1 MAAPA
6 NLNSEKPNSNPSSD
20 GSDLDALWHNLDW
33 AIGQMLIMGWDGT
46 EVTPQ
51 IKSLI
56 EDHHL
61 GSIILT
67 AKNLKCWPSPA
78 AQETAKLVQELQTI
92 AKNAGHPQP
101 LLIAVDQEN
110 GGVNSLF
117 DEDYVCQF
125 PSAMGIAATGRVALA
140 YEISKATATEISA
153 CGVNL
158 MLGPVLDVL
167 SNARYQPLGVRS
179 TGDDPQEASQYGLAA
194 LNGVRDAGIAAAG
207 KHFPS
212 YGNLDFQGSN
222 TSVPVITQT
231 LEELSLSALVPFR
244 NAIATGKLDAMFVG
258 GCGISNPSMN
268 VGHACLSDQVVDDLL
283 RNELGFKG
291 VAISECLE
299 MEALGHDLGVRNG
312 VIMAVEAGCDLL
324 LLCRAYDVQ
333 LEAIKGLRL
342 GYEDGII
349 TKDRIFTSIRRI
361 LHLKSTCTSWATALN
376 PPGISLLSQLHPSHL
391 SLSRRAY
398 DESITVIRDKEKLLP
413 LSNSMH
419 PGEEL
424 LLLTPLVKPLPAS
437 AMTKSLLESKK
448 NWSQVPT
455 QHDSW
460 AHRDRERSAI
470 MSGEGVFREFGKNL
484 ARYRNEKLLH
494 TSYTANGV
502 RPVHENLIARA
513 SCIIIVTADAN
524 RNMYQAGFT
533 KHVDMMCS
541 MHRSRGNKK
550 QLIVVAVS
558 SPYDFAMD
566 KSIGTYICTFD
577 FTEDA
582 MSALVR
588 VLVGEITPIGTMP
601 GTLRKSKKVLK
612 SRQHWLVEE
621 YDRARDYD
629 GLEDLLKAVHRASAP
644 DLHFLKS
651 TRAESVQLHLPNLKE
666 THFVVRN
673 SSTGALYGFV
683 ATYFIAGVGIIGAL
697 LVDPSKRNVSI
708 GRSLHRRALKSLC
721 QLRSLKK
728 IQVGTSFPGVFL
740 GIPLDPG
747 VNTVKEW
754 FSNSGWDTQFPRRL
768 TNMIINDLANWAAPE
783 GLLQSIQRANI
794 SFDLIHGLENAE
806 SVLHHVCANAN
817 PEVLELYTFALSEN
831 KACGIVRAKD
841 PSGNLI
847 GTVIICRQG
856 SPLVTYIP
864 PLFSERGD
872 IGGIIAPIVAPTPQT
887 NLVLQ
892 GLALMGVRQSKGHK
906 ASKAV
911 LSWVVDDAF
920 EPLLAMGF
928 EVLQAFEEITN
939 SPDVPGANNLVD
951 TIILGRPKSRK
962 SGKPPNMATQQI
974 LFAETIAGMKKA
986 FKRKAY
992 GFCGRVRLR
1001 LRDRQLYQSRPQA
1014 SKESEICTQGT
1025 IGAGC
1030 RPKCIQRGMH
1040 FPVALA
1046 LAAVDYAGVRRNI
1059 LYRNPPLVDDE
1070 GYEIVSDDDDDRVEE
1085 AELAAAECNPY
1096 FNIRL
1101 NHILAPLTASTELQH
1116 HPTLSKAFTSK
1127 TLHELVNQSCTLLRK
1142 ENGSLW
1148 KVRHLWTSLCGDG
1161 VWMPCETMIGPNDID
1176 FYSDDHVARFQQSLP
1191 NCGGSARSPVA
1202 VVNGTPNPDNTKSSM
1217 YGRQEHLDGSAADAD
1232 ASMMDA
1238 SARSEE
1244 AKGTD
1249 NEAAMKSEAAGAKVD
1264 GCSNEAEGKHETA
1277 HTNGN
1282 GEAHSKQNGK
1292 DGVVTSDAHKE
1303 QSGGAFSS
1311 ESKPPCF
1318 IHPIFLPP
1326 PGAKPDR
1333 NMGIPENEAEDI
1345 RRLLALYVQKQEEVA
1360 RGAAR
1365 LHQGLLRAERLRSN
1379 VLGWSKA
1386 EAHCGPN
1393 RDMSDGEDWY
1403 DKEEWGLAE
1412 DLKKGQDEEEEDAT
1426 TSGKKTRNRRA

>member
-1 MAAPA
+1 MAAA
-6 NLNSEKPNSNPSSD
+6 NLNPKKPNSSSSSD
-20 GSDLDALWHNLDW
+20 GSDLDPLWQNLDW

-67 AKNLKCWPSPA
+67 AKNLKS

-117 DEDYVCQF
+117 DEDFVCQF
-125 PSAMGIAATGRVALA
+125 PSAMGIAATGRVELA
-140 YEISKATATEISA
+140 YEIYKATASEISA

-167 SNARYQPLGVRS
+167 NNARYQPLGVRS

-194 LNGVRDAGIAAAG
+194 LNGIRDAGIAAAG

-222 TSVPVITQT
+222 SAVPVITQT

-244 NAIATGKLDAMFVG
+244 NAIATGKLNAMFVG

-299 MEALGHDLGVRNG
+299 MEALSHDLGVQNG
-312 VIMAVEAGCDLL
+312 VVMAVEAGCDLV

-333 LEAIKGLRL
+333 LEAIKGLKL
-342 GYEDGII
+342 GYENGII

-361 LHLKSTCTSWATALN
+361 QHLKSTCTSWAKALN
-376 PPGISLLSQLHPSHL
+376 PPGISLLSQLHPSHV

-398 DESITVIRDKEKLLP
+398 DESITVIRDKEKMLP
-413 LSNSMH
+413 LSSSMH

-437 AMTKSLLESKK
+437 AMTKSLLGSKK
-448 NWSQVPT
+448 TWSQAPT

-460 AHRDRERSAI
+460 AHRDRVRSAI

-513 SCIIIVTADAN
+513 SFIIIVTADAN

-588 VLVGEITPIGTMP
+588 VLVGEITPIGSMP

-621 YDRARDYD
+621 YDRARDYG

-651 TRAESVQLHLPNLKE
+651 TRAASMELHLPNIKE

-708 GRSLHRRALKSLC
+708 GRSLHRRALKSLS

-728 IQVGTSFPGVFL
+728 VQIGTSFPGVFL
-740 GIPLDPG
+740 GIPLDPEA
-747 VNTVKEW
+747 NTVKEW

-768 TNMIINDLANWAAPE
+768 TNMIIHDLPNWVAPE

-806 SVLHHVCANAN
+806 SVLHHVRANAN
-817 PEVLELYTFALSEN
+817 PEVLELYTYALSEN

-847 GTVIICRQG
+847 GTVVICRQG

-864 PLFSERGD
+864 PLLSDRED
-872 IGGIIAPIVAPTPQT
+872 VGGIIAPIVPSTPQAT
-887 NLVLQ
+887 LVLQ
-892 GLALMGVRQSKGHK
+892 GLALMGVRQSKGHR

-911 LSWVVDDAF
+911 LTWVVDDAF
-920 EPLLAMGF
+920 EPLVAMGF
-928 EVLQAFEEITN
+928 DILQAFEEITN
-939 SPDVPGANNLVD
+939 SP
-951 TIILGRPKSRK
+951 
-962 SGKPPNMATQQI
+962 
-974 LFAETIAGMKKA
+974 
-986 FKRKAY
+986 
-992 GFCGRVRLR
+992 
-1001 LRDRQLYQSRPQA
+1001 
-1014 SKESEICTQGT
+1014 
-1025 IGAGC
+1025 
-1030 RPKCIQRGMH
+1030 
-1040 FPVALA
+1040 
-1046 LAAVDYAGVRRNI
+1046 
-1059 LYRNPPLVDDE
+1059 
-1070 GYEIVSDDDDDRVEE
+1070 
-1085 AELAAAECNPY
+1085 
-1096 FNIRL
+1096 
-1101 NHILAPLTASTELQH
+1101 
-1116 HPTLSKAFTSK
+1116 
-1127 TLHELVNQSCTLLRK
+1127 
-1142 ENGSLW
+1142 
-1148 KVRHLWTSLCGDG
+1148 
-1161 VWMPCETMIGPNDID
+1161 
-1176 FYSDDHVARFQQSLP
+1176 
-1191 NCGGSARSPVA
+1191 
-1202 VVNGTPNPDNTKSSM
+1202 
-1217 YGRQEHLDGSAADAD
+1217 
-1232 ASMMDA
+1232 
-1238 SARSEE
+1238 
-1244 AKGTD
+1244 
-1249 NEAAMKSEAAGAKVD
+1249 
-1264 GCSNEAEGKHETA
+1264 
-1277 HTNGN
+1277 
-1282 GEAHSKQNGK
+1282 
-1292 DGVVTSDAHKE
+1292 
-1303 QSGGAFSS
+1303 
-1311 ESKPPCF
+1311 
-1318 IHPIFLPP
+1318 
-1326 PGAKPDR
+1326 
-1333 NMGIPENEAEDI
+1333 
-1345 RRLLALYVQKQEEVA
+1345 EVC
-1360 RGAAR
+1360 
-1365 LHQGLLRAERLRSN
+1365 Q
-1379 VLGWSKA
+1379 
-1386 EAHCGPN
+1386 
-1393 RDMSDGEDWY
+1393 
-1403 DKEEWGLAE
+1403 
-1412 DLKKGQDEEEEDAT
+1412 T
-1426 TSGKKTRNRRA
+1426 

>member
-1 MAAPA
+1 MAAT
-6 NLNSEKPNSNPSSD
+6 NSNSKKPNANSSCD
-20 GSDLDALWHNLDW
+20 GSDLDPLWQNLDW

-67 AKNLKCWPSPA
+67 AKNLKS

-92 AKNAGHPQP
+92 AKNSGHPQP
-101 LLIAVDQEN
+101 LIIAVDQEN

-117 DEDYVCQF
+117 DVDYVCQF
-125 PSAMGIAATGRVALA
+125 PSAMGIAATGRVELA

-167 SNARYQPLGVRS
+167 NNARYQPLGVRS

-222 TSVPVITQT
+222 SAVPVITQT

-299 MEALGHDLGVRNG
+299 MEALSHDLGVQNG
-312 VIMAVEAGCDLL
+312 VVMAVEAGCDLV

-342 GYEDGII
+342 GYDNGII
-349 TKDRIFTSIRRI
+349 SKDRIFTSIRRI
-361 LHLKSTCTSWATALN
+361 QHLKSTCTSWAKALN
-376 PPGISLLSQLHPSHL
+376 PPGISLLSQLHPSHV

-398 DESITVIRDKEKLLP
+398 DESITVIRDKEKMLP
-413 LSNSMH
+413 LSSSMH

-437 AMTKSLLESKK
+437 AMTKSLLEAKK
-448 NWSQVPT
+448 DWSQAPT
-455 QHDSW
+455 NHESW
-460 AHRDRERSAI
+460 AHKGRERSAI
-470 MSGEGVFREFGKNL
+470 MSGEGVFL
-484 ARYRNEKLLH
+484 
-494 TSYTANGV
+494 
-502 RPVHENLIARA
+502 HENLIARA

-588 VLVGEITPIGTMP
+588 VLVGEITPKGSMP

-621 YDRARDYD
+621 YDRSRDYG

-651 TRAESVQLHLPNLKE
+651 TRAASMELHVPNIKE
-666 THFVVRN
+666 NHFVVRN

-697 LVDPSKRNVSI
+697 LVDPGKRNVSI
-708 GRSLHRRALKSLC
+708 GRSLHRRALKSLG
-721 QLRSLKK
+721 QLRGLKK
-728 IQVGTSFPGVFL
+728 VQAGMSFPGVFP
-740 GIPLDPG
+740 GIPLDIE

-768 TNMIINDLANWAAPE
+768 TNMIINDLANWVAPE
-783 GLLQSIQRANI
+783 GLLQSIQRASI

-806 SVLHHVCANAN
+806 SVLHHVRANAN
-817 PEVLELYTFALSEN
+817 PEVLELYTYALSEN

-856 SPLVTYIP
+856 STLATYIP
-864 PLFSERGD
+864 PLLSDRGD
-872 IGGIIAPIVAPTPQT
+872 IGGIIAPIVPSTPQT
-887 NLVLQ
+887 TLVLQ

-911 LSWVVDDAF
+911 LSWVVDDAY
-920 EPLLAMGF
+920 EPLVAMGF
-928 EVLQAFEEITN
+928 DILQAFEEITN
-939 SPDVPGANNLVD
+939 SP
-951 TIILGRPKSRK
+951 
-962 SGKPPNMATQQI
+962 
-974 LFAETIAGMKKA
+974 
-986 FKRKAY
+986 
-992 GFCGRVRLR
+992 
-1001 LRDRQLYQSRPQA
+1001 
-1014 SKESEICTQGT
+1014 
-1025 IGAGC
+1025 
-1030 RPKCIQRGMH
+1030 
-1040 FPVALA
+1040 
-1046 LAAVDYAGVRRNI
+1046 
-1059 LYRNPPLVDDE
+1059 
-1070 GYEIVSDDDDDRVEE
+1070 
-1085 AELAAAECNPY
+1085 
-1096 FNIRL
+1096 
-1101 NHILAPLTASTELQH
+1101 
-1116 HPTLSKAFTSK
+1116 
-1127 TLHELVNQSCTLLRK
+1127 
-1142 ENGSLW
+1142 
-1148 KVRHLWTSLCGDG
+1148 
-1161 VWMPCETMIGPNDID
+1161 
-1176 FYSDDHVARFQQSLP
+1176 
-1191 NCGGSARSPVA
+1191 
-1202 VVNGTPNPDNTKSSM
+1202 
-1217 YGRQEHLDGSAADAD
+1217 
-1232 ASMMDA
+1232 
-1238 SARSEE
+1238 
-1244 AKGTD
+1244 
-1249 NEAAMKSEAAGAKVD
+1249 
-1264 GCSNEAEGKHETA
+1264 
-1277 HTNGN
+1277 
-1282 GEAHSKQNGK
+1282 
-1292 DGVVTSDAHKE
+1292 
-1303 QSGGAFSS
+1303 
-1311 ESKPPCF
+1311 
-1318 IHPIFLPP
+1318 
-1326 PGAKPDR
+1326 
-1333 NMGIPENEAEDI
+1333 
-1345 RRLLALYVQKQEEVA
+1345 EV
-1360 RGAAR
+1360 
-1365 LHQGLLRAERLRSN
+1365 
-1379 VLGWSKA
+1379 
-1386 EAHCGPN
+1386 
-1393 RDMSDGEDWY
+1393 
-1403 DKEEWGLAE
+1403 
-1412 DLKKGQDEEEEDAT
+1412 
-1426 TSGKKTRNRRA
+1426 